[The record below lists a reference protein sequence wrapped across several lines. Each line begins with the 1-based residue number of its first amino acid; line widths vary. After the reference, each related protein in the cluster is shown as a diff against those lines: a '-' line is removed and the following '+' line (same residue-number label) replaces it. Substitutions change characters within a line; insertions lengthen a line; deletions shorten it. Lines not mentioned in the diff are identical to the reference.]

1 MATTVSIGSVDLV
14 CDPDDLIFGGRK
26 RGAVLRCID
35 GTTVIQDR
43 GFNTGDQT
51 IQLKGR
57 TPSLAVIQSLYSFY
71 RSTGSSYAYVDDRG
85 NSLTVVFTP
94 GIEALTVKPIKGSS
108 LGYEYQISLTVISG
122 SIIDTQVA

>member
-1 MATTVSIGSVDLV
+1 MATTVSIGSIDLV

-35 GTTVIQDR
+35 GSTVIQDR
-43 GFNTGDQT
+43 GFNPGDQT

-57 TPSLAVIQSLYSFY
+57 TPSLSVIQSLYSFY
-71 RSTGSSYAYVDDRG
+71 RSTGSSYAYADDRG

-94 GIEALTVKPIKGSS
+94 GGESFVVRPIKGSS
-108 LGYEYQISLTVISG
+108 LAYEYQISLTVISG
-122 SIIDTQVA
+122 TIIDAPVG